1 MREQLDQWQFVIAAL
16 SIGVVGTMLLVSW
29 TLMAMVRAE
38 RRRDQVRDK
47 AREK

>member
-16 SIGVVGTMLLVSW
+16 SIGVVGTMLLVGW